1 MTPVPVVTP
10 PATQPTAAM
19 PDASTGECCARAQA
33 ESWARAEARRFAPRP
48 SGPLVR
54 LGTLLARL
62 ARRARGLSG
71 A

>member
-1 MTPVPVVTP
+1 MPRPVATP
-10 PATQPTAAM
+10 PAPQPTSAM
-19 PDASTGECCARAQA
+19 SDASAGECCARAQA

-48 SGPLVR
+48 SGALVR
-54 LGTLLARL
+54 LRTLLARL